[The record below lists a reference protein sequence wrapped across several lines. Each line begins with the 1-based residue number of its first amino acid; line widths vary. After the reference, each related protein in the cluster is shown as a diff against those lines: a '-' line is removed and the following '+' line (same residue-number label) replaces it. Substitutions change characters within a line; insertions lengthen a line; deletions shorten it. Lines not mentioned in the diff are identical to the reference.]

1 MSLTPDLAAP
11 PRDEQSRRRLRHAK
25 KPARSSGVY
34 VQGLLNG
41 LILGML
47 INFGNMGRASG
58 LPEGYSAGYGDH
70 FVLSPVGLHWA
81 DESRFAGDWFMEAA
95 PQPHWF
101 FDGLT
106 FIGSATG
113 TLPLTYLLFWIT
125 GLAAFGLAAAFLSRE
140 WATKTPW
147 LFGITTTVVAAL
159 TPWLAV
165 GTGTSMIS
173 MALPAV
179 VSANLVFLFM
189 AAALTGRTKWML
201 GAALATA
208 VVHVQQGAV
217 VVILLAVLSACQFIS
232 SRKVPRS
239 TLLSLAAAACVVA
252 AALAARP
259 VAANGD
265 DFIEICNTII
275 PYHCAAQQWTTST
288 VVSSITVIVL
298 ALCTVLYRN
307 SGDRLVWSAV
317 VGLPMAGLLLGLLA
331 NVMSVPFFGTAAQ
344 SLNVYRLGALVLP
357 FAVMGM
363 LLPLFRLSRKDA
375 ASAALVLVLSWIYL
389 LAGAWQLERPLST
402 GLIGSYMVLMLAP
415 FVARMTY
422 PGVKVRLERISALA
436 LILLLVGNALFAG
449 KITPRLLETGFMAGS
464 ETMEWGQAVEK
475 AVPTGESLLAS
486 PRSRYVRATTY
497 RGVVADCK
505 NIPYGGEAWTQ
516 WQERIEDLGGREQ
529 CMPGVPDRAAYFD
542 SLTPEELD
550 RTADKYGIRYA
561 VLEAA
566 QADVLPGL
574 EELGWRV
581 ELEPVNS
588 VNNLLLSK
596 AD

>member
-1 MSLTPDLAAP
+1 MSVPPALAP
-11 PRDEQSRRRLRHAK
+11 PQAARRRRRQNDAE
-25 KPARSSGVY
+25 KPARSYGVY
-34 VQGLLNG
+34 AQGAVNG
-41 LILGML
+41 LFLGML
-47 INFGNMGRASG
+47 INFGNIGPSSG
-58 LPEGYSAGYGDH
+58 LPQGYSAGHGDH

-101 FDGLT
+101 FDVLT
-106 FIGSATG
+106 FVGAATD
-113 TLPLTYLLFWIT
+113 TLPLTYLLFWIS
-125 GLAAFGLAAAFLSRE
+125 GLAAFGLAAAFLSRK
-140 WATKTPW
+140 WAPMTPW
-147 LFGITTTVVAAL
+147 LFGMTTTVVAAL

-165 GTGTSMIS
+165 GTGTAMIS

-217 VVILLAVLSACQFIS
+217 VVILLAVLAGWQFLA
-232 SRKVPRS
+232 SRKVPKA
-239 TLLSLAAAACVVA
+239 TLLSLAAAVSVVA
-252 AALAARP
+252 TTLLARP

-275 PYHCAAQQWTTST
+275 PYHCAAQQWST
-288 VVSSITVIVL
+288 PTVISAITIIVL
-298 ALCTVLYRN
+298 AICTVLYHSN
-307 SGDRLVWSAV
+307 CDRLVWSAV

-363 LLPLFRLSRKDA
+363 LLPLFRLSRKDV
-375 ASAALVLVLSWIYL
+375 ASAALVLVLAWIYL
-389 LAGAWQLERPLST
+389 LAGSWQLERPLSP
-402 GLIGSYMVLMLAP
+402 GFIGSYMVIVLAP
-415 FVARMTY
+415 LVARMTV
-422 PGVKVRLERISALA
+422 PGVKPYLQRAGALA
-436 LILLLVGNALFAG
+436 LILLFLGNALIAG
-449 KITPRLLETGFMAGS
+449 KITPRLLEPGIMSGS
-464 ETMEWGQAVEK
+464 ASMEWGQAVEE
-475 AVPTGESLLAS
+475 AVPAGESLLAS
-486 PRSRYVRATTY
+486 PRARYVRATTY
-497 RGVVADCK
+497 RGVIADCK

-516 WQERIEDLGGREQ
+516 WQERIGDLGGREQ
-529 CMPGVPDRAAYFD
+529 CTPGAPDRASYFN
-542 SLTPEELD
+542 SLTAEELD
-550 RTADKYGIRYA
+550 RAAMKYGVRYA
-561 VLEAA
+561 VLEGA

-581 ELEPVNS
+581 VLEPVNS
-588 VNNLLLSK
+588 VNNLLLLK